1 MTMNLSG
8 ASRHQPKDNGEF
20 PESRP
25 RAQLRLCL
33 LEGAG
38 AALMTASEQVMARK
52 WEYRVTEPNLPL
64 GAKSPVMDSQQM
76 QEWLNRMDDYG
87 WEFVGY
93 GATHWRG
100 YSVPQEWWI
109 FRRPVQ
115 S

>member
-1 MTMNLSG
+1 MN
-8 ASRHQPKDNGEF
+8 
-20 PESRP
+20 
-25 RAQLRLCL
+25 C
-33 LEGAG
+33 
-38 AALMTASEQVMARK
+38 AALTTFTGRTVLVDAESPLDHIFFPDSGVVSVMAVYSDIVSPSPISRSAQ
-52 WEYRVTEPNLPL
+52 RP
-64 GAKSPVMDSQQM
+64 PVMDSQQM

>member
-1 MTMNLSG
+1 
-8 ASRHQPKDNGEF
+8 
-20 PESRP
+20 
-25 RAQLRLCL
+25 
-33 LEGAG
+33 
-38 AALMTASEQVMARK
+38 MTASEQVMARK

-100 YSVPQEWWI
+100 YSVPQELVDSPSSSPIISEGRNASISSWNSMSSW
-109 FRRPVQ
+109 FQ
-115 S
+115 

>member
-1 MTMNLSG
+1 M
-8 ASRHQPKDNGEF
+8 
-20 PESRP
+20 
-25 RAQLRLCL
+25 RA
-33 LEGAG
+33 A
-38 AALMTASEQVMARK
+38 EQVMARK

-64 GAKSPVMDSQQM
+64 GAKTPVMDSQQM

-100 YSVPQEWWI
+100 YGVPQEWWI

-115 S
+115 P

>member
-1 MTMNLSG
+1 VTSVRKGESG
-8 ASRHQPKDNGEF
+8 SR
-20 PESRP
+20 
-25 RAQLRLCL
+25 
-33 LEGAG
+33 
-38 AALMTASEQVMARK
+38 SEQPGEEVMARK
-52 WEYRVTEPNLPL
+52 WEYHVTVPNLPR
-64 GAKSPVMDSQQM
+64 GATSPVMDGQQM
-76 QEWLNRMDDYG
+76 QEWLNNMDDYG

>member
-1 MTMNLSG
+1 
-8 ASRHQPKDNGEF
+8 
-20 PESRP
+20 
-25 RAQLRLCL
+25 
-33 LEGAG
+33 
-38 AALMTASEQVMARK
+38 
-52 WEYRVTEPNLPL
+52 
-64 GAKSPVMDSQQM
+64 MDGQQM
-76 QEWLNRMDDYG
+76 QEWLNNMDDYG

>member
-1 MTMNLSG
+1 LFPAVNFLRGSYFMHIRAVG
-8 ASRHQPKDNGEF
+8 GET
-20 PESRP
+20 PNTVNPSVVRTRRYLPGE
-25 RAQLRLCL
+25 
-33 LEGAG
+33 E
-38 AALMTASEQVMARK
+38 VMARK
-52 WEYRVTEPNLPL
+52 WEYRVTEPNLPR

>member
-1 MTMNLSG
+1 VLTG
-8 ASRHQPKDNGEF
+8 GDWGRAH
-20 PESRP
+20 ESR
-25 RAQLRLCL
+25 RGL
-33 LEGAG
+33 
-38 AALMTASEQVMARK
+38 MARK

-100 YSVPQEWWI
+100 YGVPQEWWI